1 MGRTQDIIAL
11 VGEGDAGRALL
22 EALLAAPGIEVRY
35 YVDTDAASPGV
46 ALARERG
53 VSCRG
58 DGRCDEVRGDPE
70 VDLIVE
76 TTGAPGVR
84 ASLAAGEH
92 PDPRLLDPAG
102 VRLVLGLLD
111 AGRGSAGPEVA
122 RRGAAG
128 LPADE
133 RQDYE
138 RRIAELTEAVERAPV
153 EQACYVRQAS
163 HQVKTPLSAI
173 QSYVNVILGG
183 YTGEIPERT
192 REVVQKIHSRC
203 GAALANL
210 GKCRM
215 LADVRCSGRDGLE
228 MSTVH
233 LDELVGQAVE
243 LHAELAGRRGVE
255 VRRPAYDGADLVHC
269 DARTTVVLLS
279 ELVENAVVY
288 SHEGGLVEVAVEPAA
303 DGRLAVVVR
312 DRGIGIPERC
322 LPRIFAED
330 YRADPAVQHHPDGAG
345 VGLTIARAIADLQGF
360 DLSVESEEGQGSV
373 FRLTV
378 PAAPPEHMAAA
389 PTGHEAAATA

>member
-1 MGRTQDIIAL
+1 MGHTQDIIAL

-22 EALLAAPGIEVRY
+22 EALLGAPGVEVRY
-35 YVDTDAASPGV
+35 YIDTDPASPGV

-53 VSCRG
+53 VRCTS
-58 DGRCDEVRGDPE
+58 DGRVDEVRGDPE
-70 VDLIVE
+70 VDLILE
-76 TTGAPGVR
+76 TTGEPGVL
-84 ASLAAGEH
+84 AALAAGEH
-92 PDPRLLDPAG
+92 PDTRLLDPAG
-102 VRLVLGLLD
+102 VRLVLGLLA
-111 AGRGSAGPEVA
+111 AGRES
-122 RRGAAG
+122 AG
-128 LPADE
+128 LPEDE
-133 RQDYE
+133 RRAYE

-192 REVVQKIHSRC
+192 RDVVQKIHSRC

>member
-1 MGRTQDIIAL
+1 MGHTQDVIAL
-11 VGEGDAGRALL
+11 VGEGDSGRALL

-35 YVDTDAASPGV
+35 YVDTDPASPGV
-46 ALARERG
+46 ELARERG
-53 VSCRG
+53 VRCRG
-58 DGRCDEVRGDPE
+58 DGRVDELTGDGE

-76 TTGAPGVR
+76 TTGEPGVL
-84 ASLAAGEH
+84 ASLTAAKH
-92 PDPRLLDPAG
+92 PETRLLDPAG

-111 AGRGSAGPEVA
+111 A
-122 RRGAAG
+122 RREPAG
-128 LPADE
+128 LPDDE
-133 RQDYE
+133 RQAYE
-138 RRIAELTEAVERAPV
+138 RRIAELTEAVGRAPV

-192 REVVQKIHSRC
+192 REIVQKIHSRC

-255 VRRPAYDGADLVHC
+255 VRHPAYDGAHLVHC

-288 SHEGGLVEVAVEPAA
+288 SHEGGLVEVSVEPAA

-312 DRGIGIPERC
+312 DQGIGIPERC
-322 LPRIFAED
+322 LPRVFAED
-330 YRADPAVQHHPDGAG
+330 YRADPAVKHHPDGAG

-373 FRLTV
+373 FTLTV
-378 PAAPPEHMAAA
+378 PPAPAS
-389 PTGHEAAATA
+389 